1 MQPELPQ
8 DQLRRTVEQLGFA
21 NDRMMQ
27 GESAPWK
34 ALLSQ
39 QDDVVLLGAFGG
51 YIQDRAE
58 IDARFDRTAHAYAG
72 GHASF
77 ENLATWIGAD
87 LACTVDL
94 ERHHEQYLAGR
105 GPMTITY
112 RVTHVFR
119 REPEGWKVIL
129 RHADALAEFR
139 GPESVF
145 PPAPSQAR

>member
-1 MQPELPQ
+1 MPPESPQ
-8 DQLRRTVEQLGFA
+8 DQLRRTVEQLRSA
-21 NDRMMQ
+21 NDKMMQ
-27 GESAPWK
+27 GESGAWK
-34 ALLSQ
+34 ELLSSH
-39 QDDVVLLGAFGG
+39 DDVVLLGAFGG
-51 YIQDRAE
+51 YIHDRAE
-58 IDARFDRTAHAYAG
+58 VDARFDRTAHAYAG

-94 ERHHEQYLAGR
+94 ERHHDQHLAGR

-129 RHADALAEFR
+129 RHADPLAEFR

-145 PPAPSQAR
+145 PPGLPNR

>member
-1 MQPELPQ
+1 MQPELSQ
-8 DQLRRTVEQLGFA
+8 DELRRTVDQLGVA

-34 ALLSQ
+34 ELLSKR
-39 QDDVVLLGAFGG
+39 DDVVLLGAFGG
-51 YIQDRAE
+51 YIHDRTE
-58 IDARFDRTAHAYAG
+58 VDARFDRTAQAYAG

-119 REPEGWKVIL
+119 REPEGWKVIH
-129 RHADALAEFR
+129 RHADPLAEFR

-145 PPAPSQAR
+145 PPAPPNP